1 MTTIAARSDARGLR
15 QLALHL
21 CALAATGICL
31 NLALG
36 SLWSAPALVLHG
48 VVLVFLFAAEHESIH
63 RTAFRSRWLNDVVA
77 SLCGLAILLPAGYF
91 RLFHFAHHR
100 YTQDPARDPE
110 LAVAKPRTLAAYA
123 WTVSGLPYA
132 YERITTTL
140 RHARGRVSEPFIP
153 ASAARRVVA
162 EAPLVLCCYALVAI
176 AAAAFGSWSP
186 VIYWSAS
193 RSCAS
198 TCWRS
203 TRAAPRSAT
212 CS

>member
-77 SLCGLAILLPAGYF
+77 SLCGLAITATRRTPRAIPSWPW
-91 RLFHFAHHR
+91 RSR
-100 YTQDPARDPE
+100 ARSRP
-110 LAVAKPRTLAAYA
+110 T
-123 WTVSGLPYA
+123 
-132 YERITTTL
+132 
-140 RHARGRVSEPFIP
+140 RGRSQGCRTRT
-153 ASAARRVVA
+153 SGSRRR
-162 EAPLVLCCYALVAI
+162 CDM
-176 AAAAFGSWSP
+176 
-186 VIYWSAS
+186 
-193 RSCAS
+193 
-198 TCWRS
+198 
-203 TRAAPRSAT
+203 RAGA
-212 CS
+212 